1 MIKISNVKI
10 RSDISEDE
18 LFAYIAKKYK
28 INENDIIQKRIVKK
42 SIDARNKSDIF
53 YNYSVELEC
62 KNENKIKNTQK
73 VEKVE
78 DYKISVLRKS
88 TKRPVIIGAG
98 PAGLFAALTLTQN
111 GIRPIIIEQGK
122 KVEERK
128 IDVDNFRKCGKRLDK
143 KIGYLN

>member
-62 KNENKIKNTQK
+62 KNENKIKNAQK

-78 DYKISVLRKS
+78 DYKIPVLRK
-88 TKRPVIIGAG
+88 
-98 PAGLFAALTLTQN
+98 
-111 GIRPIIIEQGK
+111 
-122 KVEERK
+122 
-128 IDVDNFRKCGKRLDK
+128 
-143 KIGYLN
+143 